1 MKILVYL
8 SILLTYLWLQ
18 VFISTNAQLTKFL
31 SIDCGASSPYNDS
44 DLGIQW
50 ETDDK
55 YIMTGT
61 TRQMREGPDLP
72 KQLYSYRYFPSPR
85 SKQCYVLPVETD
97 TTYLLRARLFP
108 GFREA
113 LSVDLPVD
121 FNVTFINNLFF
132 SYSASTDRDRVDAIY
147 ESVFYTFK
155 RKEIYLCLV
164 PGSKGTPFINSIE
177 LRRLPETSYSITK
190 SLPGVPLFLVLG
202 DRLNMGAK
210 PGDSFFRYPYDDF
223 DRFWW
228 PAVPPSFPNFTTFEV
243 EESSP
248 IMKNLTFVPEP
259 IDVIDPLKF
268 NLPPNRTLTD
278 AWIGPVLA
286 FQIKRSRLDTNE
298 VYVAFY
304 FLEIRPDSEVMD
316 NETDSLS
323 ECPICFV
330 EDISS
335 GDCLVSRNPTQVTLD
350 KVLLNDNV
358 INVNVTSYAYVTGNL
373 AVDPILNAFEYYYRY
388 DFNIS
393 ATYSKDKI
401 ALHELQV
408 SFGLQD
414 WQGDPCFPVSWD
426 WLACDSETSRIQ
438 KLKLSHMNISGQ
450 IPGNISNLMELTE
463 IHLDNNNL
471 QGAIPKSL
479 VSLPKLQRLALD
491 NNDLIGEIPIEFQN
505 KEGFTFTGNPRLGNM
520 TTGSNAPGPS
530 PQISGAVKSNKRA
543 GILFQ
548 AIICL
553 ASLFVITSVH

>member
-8 SILLTYLWLQ
+8 SVWLQ
-18 VFISTNAQLTKFL
+18 VFISSNAQLTKFL

-61 TRQMREGPDLP
+61 ARQMREGPGLP

-85 SKQCYVLPVETD
+85 SKQCYVLPVETE

-108 GFREA
+108 GFRET

-147 ESVFYTFK
+147 ESVFHSFE

-177 LRRLPETSYSITK
+177 LRRLPQTSYTITT
-190 SLPGVPLFLVLG
+190 SLPGVPQFLVLG
-202 DRLNMGAK
+202 DRLDMGAK
-210 PGDSFFRYPYDDF
+210 PGDSFLRYPYDEF

-228 PAVPPSFPNFTTFEV
+228 PAVPPSFPNFTTFKV

-248 IMKNLTFVPEP
+248 MMKNLTFGPSPGED
-259 IDVIDPLKF
+259 IEDLLKF
-268 NLPPNRTLTD
+268 NWPPNRTLTD
-278 AWIGPVLA
+278 AWIGPDLA

-304 FLEIRPDSEVMD
+304 FLEIRPDSEVLD
-316 NETDSLS
+316 NETHALFV
-323 ECPICFV
+323 CPTCSV
-330 EDISS
+330 EDILHGNCFFRRS
-335 GDCLVSRNPTQVTLD
+335 PTQITLEE
-350 KVLLNDNV
+350 VVLNDNV
-358 INVNVTSYAYVTGNL
+358 INVNVTS
-373 AVDPILNAFEYYYRY
+373 DPGVGTILNAFEYYYRY

-414 WQGDPCFPVSWD
+414 WQGDPCFPVAWE

-438 KLKLSHMNISGQ
+438 KLKLSQMNISGQ

-471 QGAIPKSL
+471 QGGIPKSL

-505 KEGFTFTGNPRLGNM
+505 KEGFTFTGNPGLGNT

-530 PQISGAVKSNKRA
+530 PQISGAVKSNRRA

-553 ASLFVITSVH
+553 ASLFVITSVQ